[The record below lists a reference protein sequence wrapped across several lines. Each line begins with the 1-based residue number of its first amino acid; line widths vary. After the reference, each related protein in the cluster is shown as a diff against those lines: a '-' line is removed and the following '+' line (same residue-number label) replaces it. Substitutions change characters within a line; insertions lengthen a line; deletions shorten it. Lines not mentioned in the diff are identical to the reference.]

1 MVIISPYLAIIIL
14 NLTGLNSLT
23 KRHRTAEWIKINDI
37 QQYAA
42 HKRLTLDLKTH
53 IDWQWRVGKIHFRQ
67 IG

>member
-14 NLTGLNSLT
+14 NLTGLNSLI

-53 IDWQWRVGKIHFRQ
+53 ID
-67 IG
+67 